1 MNTSKKYLIDTD
13 CGIDDAECIFTSLY
27 YLDIVAI
34 TTVMGNTT
42 VDNSTK
48 NVAKVLQLARREVPI
63 YVGCDHS
70 IIEHKKVDIMSV
82 DGMGDT

>member
-1 MNTSKKYLIDTD
+1 MH
-13 CGIDDAECIFTSLY
+13 FTSLY

-42 VDNSTK
+42 VGNSTK

-70 IIEHKKVDIMSV
+70 IIEPKKVDIMSV